1 VNRGKITLEELTQR
15 VKELPAL
22 PAVVQKVM
30 ELTEDPRSSAQD
42 IEAVLKK
49 DQSLTA
55 EVLRLANSAFYG
67 IPRRI
72 STVSEATVFLGFKT
86 VKSVVLTAS
95 CRSMM
100 QRKLSGYFLER
111 GELWKHSLSAALS
124 AQLLSKKV
132 KFPHPEAAYTAGLLH
147 DIGKLILDTYLKESY
162 QEVLKQVE
170 EGEVTFLEAEEE
182 ILGFNHAAV
191 GARLAERWG
200 FPSSLTEAIGFHH
213 QPEKASEAPKL
224 CAIVHLADWTSVTL
238 GFGMGVDGFLYRM
251 SPQALEILQLEKEA
265 LEHLLLELF
274 ELLSKEETFSL

>member
-1 VNRGKITLEELTQR
+1 VNRGKITLEELAQK

-30 ELTEDPRSSAQD
+30 ELVEDPRSSVQD

-49 DQSLTA
+49 DQGLTA

-111 GELWKHSLSAALS
+111 GELWKHSLSAALA
-124 AQLLSKKV
+124 AQLLSKKA
-132 KFPHPEAAYTAGLLH
+132 KFPHPETAYTAGLLH
-147 DIGKLILDTYLKESY
+147 DIGKLILDTYLKENY
-162 QEVLKQVE
+162 QEVLKLVE

-200 FPSSLTEAIGFHH
+200 FPPSLTEAIGMHH
-213 QPEKASEAPKL
+213 QPEKGSEDPTL
-224 CAIVHLADWTSVTL
+224 CAIVHLADWMSVTL
-238 GFGMGVDGFLYRM
+238 GLGMGVDGFLYRV
-251 SPQALEILQLEKEA
+251 SSQALDTLRISEKSLELA
-265 LEHLLLELF
+265 LLELS
-274 ELLSKEETFSL
+274 ELLSRGDAFSL